1 MSWNDFEHSIWK
13 QLKKHGLE
21 GRDSFILAIS
31 GGLDSMVLL
40 HALKKLKPKA
50 HFIVAHFHHGDSESK
65 ETQTYRDEALQMV
78 KETSA
83 SFGFMF
89 FSGKSLEKLTSEDDF
104 RQKRLQ
110 FFSQIQRDYPESL
123 LVTAHHKDDLLETW
137 LLKMIRGTGPES
149 LENFKFWNG
158 KVLRPLL
165 GFTKQ
170 ELQTYTQTEGLT
182 WLEDPTNQ
190 SNDYLRNWLRNE
202 WLRSLAEK
210 VPGSLANLTNSL
222 QRLMDEIHNNDEV
235 IAINYDYSKDNSS
248 TKAYFGRTEFLE
260 LSHSDQFKTLAK
272 ALKGIGQREFS
283 QGQLEEII
291 KRLDKNQKDI
301 IFSVAGVNW
310 FINAQQVMLEL
321 VKLVDS

>member
-21 GRDSFILAIS
+21 DRESFILAIS

-40 HALKKLKPKA
+40 QAFKKLKPKA
-50 HFIVAHFHHGDSESK
+50 QLVVAYFHHGDSDDQEI
-65 ETQTYRDEALQMV
+65 QTYRDQALQMV
-78 KETSA
+78 KSA
-83 SFGFMF
+83 AESLKLNFY
-89 FSGKSLEKLTSEDDF
+89 SGKALEKLESEDDF

-110 FFSQIQRDYPESL
+110 FFSQLKADFSESI

-137 LLKMIRGTGPES
+137 MLKMIRGTGPES

-165 GFTKQ
+165 SFTKA
-170 ELQTYTQTEGLT
+170 ELLAFANTEGLT

-190 SNDYLRNWLRNE
+190 QNDYLRNWLRNE
-202 WLRSLAEK
+202 WLKNLATK
-210 VPGSLANLTNSL
+210 VPGALGNLTSSL
-222 QRLMDEIHNNDEV
+222 QRLIDEIQIDDEV
-235 IAINYDYSKDNSS
+235 IVITYENSEKNNS
-248 TKAYFGRTEFLE
+248 TKAIFNRTEFLQ
-260 LSHSDQFKTLAK
+260 LNHSDQFKALAMS
-272 ALKGIGQREFS
+272 LKGIGQRDFS

-301 IFSVAGVNW
+301 IFSVAGVKW

-321 VKLVDS
+321 A

>member
-21 GRDSFILAIS
+21 ERESFILAVS

-50 HFIVAHFHHGDSESK
+50 KLIVAHFHHGDSDQPEI
-65 ETQTYRDEALQMV
+65 QTYRDQALAMV
-78 KETSA
+78 KASA
-83 SFGFMF
+83 ESQNLAFY
-89 FSGKSLEKLTSEDDF
+89 SGKSLEKLTSEDDF
-104 RQKRLQ
+104 RQKRLK
-110 FFSQIQRDYPESL
+110 FFSRIKGDFTEAI

-137 LLKMIRGTGPES
+137 LLKMIRGTGPEG

-158 KVLRPLL
+158 QVLRPLL
-165 GFTKQ
+165 SFTKA
-170 ELQTYTQTEGLT
+170 ELIDYAKNEGLT
-182 WLEDPTNQ
+182 WLEDPTNRQ
-190 SNDYLRNWLRNE
+190 NDYLRNWLRNE
-202 WLRSLAEK
+202 WLQKLADK
-210 VPGSLANLTNSL
+210 VPGSLGNLTSSL
-222 QRLMDEIHNNDEV
+222 QRLLDEIQKDDERIV
-235 IAINYDYSKDNSS
+235 INYELSETNSQ
-248 TKAYFGRTEFLE
+248 TKAYFDRTEFLQ
-260 LSHSDQFKTLAK
+260 LSHSDQFKTLAT
-272 ALKGIGQREFS
+272 AMKGIGQREFS

-321 VKLVDS
+321 E